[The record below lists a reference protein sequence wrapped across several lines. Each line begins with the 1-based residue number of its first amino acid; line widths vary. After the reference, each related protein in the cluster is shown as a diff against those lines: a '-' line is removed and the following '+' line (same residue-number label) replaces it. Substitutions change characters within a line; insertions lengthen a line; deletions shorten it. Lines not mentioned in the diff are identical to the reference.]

1 MGRIIYKKIFW
12 LILILVPVTIGAI
25 SGTDAPEIL
34 NIQIREVTDNT
45 AVITWETGGEADSMV
60 NYGLSNN
67 YGIER
72 DPLPDKK
79 AHGVVLTDLRKNTN
93 YHFRVV
99 SSDDLGNQALSGD
112 FTFVTTGYEDIPDI
126 EKVDEENQKALVAQ
140 VVDALDNIS
149 DIEALNIVSDKIQSV
164 QQVILNPPHVIGLP
178 RVESISMDGA
188 VVRWATVREAN
199 SIVSIAK
206 DIEYDETRSDPYMS
220 SQGHMSES
228 TMEHVVELV
237 GLESATLYHI
247 KAISEDSI
255 GMLGESG
262 DLTFRTLSHLPGIK
276 NVAVVKTEETSAT
289 IAWGTSLAAAGVVE
303 YTDMTTGQVRSQGSP
318 EFVMN
323 HTVRLENL
331 TFGTRYS
338 ALVIASNANGE
349 EVRSEEFSFITIRD
363 TAKPIISKVA
373 NESTLYPGAETKIQ
387 TVIAWG
393 TDEPAICIFKY
404 MQGLSMSEDDAF
416 SPESVP
422 EYKTE
427 HVQVVLE
434 FMPSTVYK
442 FWVECTDRADNKARS
457 EDFVLFTPE
466 KEKSIID
473 ILMENF
479 EGSFGWIKNMGK

>member
-1 MGRIIYKKIFW
+1 MHKKIMVV
-12 LILILVPVTIGAI
+12 LVLMTPVFVGAI
-25 SGTDAPEIL
+25 SGTDAPDIL
-34 NIQIREVTDNT
+34 NIQIREVTDDT
-45 AVITWETGGEADSMV
+45 AVITWETSEEADSMV

-72 DPLPDKK
+72 DPLSDKK
-79 AHGVVLTDLRKNTN
+79 AHGVVLTKLIKNTN

-99 SSDDLGNQALSGD
+99 SSDDDGNQAVSGD

-126 EKVDEENQKALVAQ
+126 EKVEEEDQRALVAQ

-178 RVESISMDGA
+178 RVESITIDGA
-188 VVRWATVREAN
+188 VIRWATAREAN
-199 SIVSIAK
+199 SLVSLATE
-206 DIEYDETRSDPYMS
+206 IEYDETRSDPYS
-220 SQGHMSES
+220 STQGSLSES
-228 TMEHVVELV
+228 TMEHVIELV
-237 GLESATLYHI
+237 GLKSATLYHI
-247 KAISEDSI
+247 KAISEDNI
-255 GMLGESG
+255 GMIGESG
-262 DLTFRTLSHLPGIK
+262 DLTFRTLSHLPGIQ
-276 NVAVVKTEETSAT
+276 NVSVVKTEETSAT
-289 IAWGTSLAAAGVVE
+289 IAWGTSLPAAGVVE
-303 YTDMTTGQVRSQGSP
+303 YTDMTTGQMRTQGSP
-318 EFVMN
+318 EHILS

-338 ALVIASNANGE
+338 AVVVASNVNGE
-349 EVRSEEFSFITIRD
+349 EVRSEEFSFVTIRD

-387 TVIAWG
+387 TVIGWG
-393 TDEPAICIFKY
+393 TDEPAVCIFKY
-404 MQGLSMSEDDAF
+404 MQGLGVSEDDVF
-416 SPESVP
+416 SPDSVR

-442 FWVECTDRADNKARS
+442 FWVECTDHAGNLARS